1 MSLWDKVSRELK
13 DAAKDEKNMR
23 LNKGQRASLR
33 AMAERLPRNGVI
45 IADEVGM
52 GKTRI
57 AVEVAKRVKKAE
69 GRIAILVPPGLG
81 YQWETELRD
90 GGIADVRPLLRS
102 LWSYFAAWQ
111 AEKKWS
117 SSRGLASSW

>member
-1 MSLWDKVSRELK
+1 MSLWDEVSRDLK
-13 DAAKDEKNMR
+13 ETSKNTENTR
-23 LNKGQRASLR
+23 LNEGQRASLI
-33 AMAERLPRNGVI
+33 AIAERLPQNGVI

-57 AVEVAKRVKKAE
+57 AVEVAKQVKNAK

-90 GGIADVRPLLRS
+90 GGISDVRPLLRS
-102 LWSYFAAWQ
+102 LWSYFAAWE
-111 AEKKWS
+111 AEKKS
-117 SSRGLASSW
+117 